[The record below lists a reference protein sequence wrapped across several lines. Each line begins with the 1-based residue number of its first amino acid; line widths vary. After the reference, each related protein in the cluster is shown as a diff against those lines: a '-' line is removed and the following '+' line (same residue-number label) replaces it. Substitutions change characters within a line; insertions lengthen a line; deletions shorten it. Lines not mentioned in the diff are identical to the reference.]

1 VASYIRRSFRCRHS
15 WIALGALLF
24 LATAIGCGGESQSG
38 SPSASSPIQA
48 KVTVYGAAGQV
59 SGSLSLLDTGTVRCL
74 IDCGAFYA
82 NAEDAVPSAGDP
94 GFAFRPQDINAVFVT
109 HAHQDHIGRL
119 PYLVSQG
126 YRGPIYLTE
135 ASRELAAVMLESDVK
150 YDESQKRSWCWSQ
163 RSLADAKA
171 QHHALTVHWRADC
184 TYAQKINPGNRESMD
199 CTLRELHG
207 SLDKRGGGNIT
218 ACRTCLA
225 NELGDILR
233 LFRVT
238 PYHSPVPI
246 GPGLQAE
253 FLDAGHIPGSASVL
267 FTATIGGKERRFLF
281 SGDLGNELS
290 ALIPGP
296 RPAPN
301 VDAVFVETTYGP
313 KPRSQSVNSE
323 REVFRKAVAD
333 AVRNGGIAW
342 IPAFALD
349 RTQKMLYE
357 LHLAQQENTLPS
369 NVPIFCPSPTA
380 RKISDIYRLHQ
391 KDGWFR
397 TAIANDPLAW
407 SPESLAKSAK
417 LPARLPRPCVLI
429 TTGGMMMHSLS
440 KELAGKLLPD
450 DSVTVFL
457 VGYQDPDTPGSGLK
471 EGKSKITIDNQPIT
485 VRAKVRSFGCF
496 SAHGDSQDID
506 TWLAKI
512 RRDAK
517 VVLVHGDKS
526 CLAGRREQLTGQGR
540 KNVLVAEPGV
550 QIDLLPA
557 TE

>member
-1 VASYIRRSFRCRHS
+1 
-15 WIALGALLF
+15 LLF

-38 SPSASSPIQA
+38 SRLASSPTQA

-82 NAEDAVPSAGDP
+82 NAEEAVPSAGDAA
-94 GFAFRPQDINAVFVT
+94 FAFRPQDINAVFVT
-109 HAHQDHIGRL
+109 HSHQDHIGRL
-119 PYLVSQG
+119 PSLVSQG

-135 ASRELAAVMLESDVK
+135 ASRELAAVMLESAVK

-171 QHHALTVHWRADC
+171 QHHALTVHWRSDC
-184 TYAQKINPGNRESMD
+184 TYAQKISPSNRQSVE
-199 CTLRELHG
+199 CTLRELNG
-207 SLDKRGGGNIT
+207 SLEKRGAGNIT

-225 NELGDILR
+225 NELGDILK

-238 PYHSPVPI
+238 PYNSPIPI

-267 FTATIGGKERRFLF
+267 FSVVVGGKEKRFLF
-281 SGDLGNELS
+281 SGDLGSDLS

-313 KPRSQSVNSE
+313 KPRSQSVSGE
-323 REVFRKAVAD
+323 RKVFRSAVAD

-349 RTQKMLYE
+349 RTQKILYE
-357 LHLAQQENTLPS
+357 LHLAQQEKTLPS

-397 TAIANDPLAW
+397 TAVADDRLAW
-407 SPESLAKSAK
+407 SPDSLAKSAK
-417 LPARLPRPCVLI
+417 LPGRLPRPCVLI
-429 TTGGMMMHSLS
+429 TTSGMMMYSLS
-440 KELAGKLLPD
+440 KEMAGKLLPD
-450 DSVTVFL
+450 GSVTVFL
-457 VGYQDPDTPGSGLK
+457 VGYQDPDTPGSWLK
-471 EGKSKITIDNQPIT
+471 EGRSTITIGNQTLT
-485 VRAKVRSFGCF
+485 VRAKIRSFGCF

-506 TWLAKI
+506 IWLAKI
-512 RRDAK
+512 RRDAR

-526 CLAGRREQLTGQGR
+526 CLTGRREQLTGQGW

-550 QIDLLPA
+550 KIDLLPA